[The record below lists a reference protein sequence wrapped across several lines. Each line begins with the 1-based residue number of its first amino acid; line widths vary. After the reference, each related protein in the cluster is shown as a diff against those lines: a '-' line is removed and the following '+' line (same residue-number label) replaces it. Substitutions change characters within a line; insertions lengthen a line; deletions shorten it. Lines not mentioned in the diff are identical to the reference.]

1 MMRRGA
7 ALLALFV
14 ALSVLHTWPLS
25 SDISGLSRLD
35 NDDTG
40 LNVFVVS
47 WVAHVIPINPLDLFD
62 APIFFP
68 ERHTLAYSEHMLV
81 PSLMGAPLLWAGIDP
96 VVVYNLLVL
105 AGFALSGWTMSLV
118 MRAWTGSTTAG
129 IVSGMLFAFNAHLL
143 TRLPHLQALHVEFLP
158 LALYALDQVL
168 VRTRRLGQAVIG
180 LAAAFVLQALC
191 SNYTLVFLSAALL
204 VAASVRMPEW
214 APASHRRRALALVAA
229 GALAIAA
236 VAPFLWPYYV
246 VSRDQGLTRSADE
259 VRLYSAGWLDYL
271 TTGGRFHYAAWSAP
285 FFDGRTPLFPGVL
298 GFALAVSGLGH
309 REVRRNPRVRM
320 MVAIAIVGV
329 ALSFGPALP
338 GYTWLH
344 AHVPLL
350 QGIRAAARWG
360 FLMLTAVAMLAGFT
374 VAAWQRHRGTSAYW
388 PAGAMAIVGVVTLEA
403 LRAPMGFTSVVP
415 VPAIYAQLHARAGA
429 VLVELPLYAGASVS
443 ENARYLVA
451 ATRHFR
457 PLVNGYSGFETEAF
471 RQRASRWRAFP
482 DAAVLDEMQALGVTH
497 VIVHVRDLNPEQVAA
512 AAAVPR
518 LRLVTDDGER
528 RLYELMR

>member
-1 MMRRGA
+1 MRRGA

-14 ALSVLHTWPLS
+14 ALSVLHTWPLA
-25 SDISGLSRLD
+25 SDIRGLSRLD

-47 WVAHVIPINPLDLFD
+47 WVAHVLPADPLNLFN

-68 ERHTLAYSEHMLV
+68 EQRTLAYSEHMLV
-81 PSLMGAPLLWAGIDP
+81 PSLMGAPLLWAGVDP
-96 VVVYNLLVL
+96 VIVYNLLVL

-118 MRAWTGSTTAG
+118 MRAWTGSTAAG

-168 VRTRRLGQAVIG
+168 VRTRRLMPAALA

-204 VAASVRMPEW
+204 VAAIVRLSEW
-214 APASHRRRALALVAA
+214 TPNRHRDRALALMAA
-229 GALAIAA
+229 GALAIVA
-236 VAPFLWPYYV
+236 VGPFLWPYYV
-246 VSRDQGLTRSADE
+246 VSRDQGMTRTVDE

-271 TTGGRFHYAAWSAP
+271 TTGGRLHYAAWSSP

-298 GFALAVSGLGH
+298 GFVLAGAGLAH
-309 REVRRNPRVRM
+309 REVRQNPRVRM

-344 AHVPLL
+344 THVPLL

-374 VAAWQRHRGTSAYW
+374 VAAWQRSRGTSAYW
-388 PAGAMAIVGVVTLEA
+388 PAVTLAIFGVVTLEA
-403 LRAPMGFTSVVP
+403 LRAPMGFTLVVP
-415 VPAIYAQLHARAGA
+415 VPDIYTQLRDRTGA
-429 VLVELPLYAGASVS
+429 VLVEIPLYAGPSVS

-457 PLVNGYSGFETEAF
+457 PLVNGYSGFETEGF
-471 RQRASRWRAFP
+471 RQRANRWRAFP

-497 VIVHVRDLNPEQVAA
+497 VMVHARDLNPAQVAA
-512 AAAVPR
+512 AAALPR
-518 LRLVTDDGER
+518 LRLMADDGER
-528 RLYELMR
+528 RLYELM

>member
-1 MMRRGA
+1 MRRSG

-14 ALSVLHTWPLS
+14 ALSLLHTWPLV
-25 SDISGLSRLD
+25 SDLAGLSRLD

-40 LNVFVVS
+40 LNLFVVS
-47 WVAHVIPINPLDLFD
+47 WVAHVLPIDPLHLFD

-68 ERHTLAYSEHMLV
+68 EPRTLAYSEHMLV
-81 PSLMGAPLLWAGIDP
+81 PSLMGAPLLWAGVDP

-118 MRAWTGSTTAG
+118 MSAWTGSVTAG

-158 LALYALDQVL
+158 PALYALDQVL
-168 VRTRRLGQAVIG
+168 VRTRRLPHATLA

-191 SNYTLVFLSAALL
+191 SNYTLVFLSVALL
-204 VAASVRMPEW
+204 VAAIVRIPEW
-214 APASHRRRALALVAA
+214 VPSRRRPRALALVTA
-229 GALAIAA
+229 GALAIVA
-236 VAPFLWPYYV
+236 VAPFLWPYYL
-246 VSRDQGLTRSADE
+246 VSRDQGLTRSIDE
-259 VRLYSAGWLDYL
+259 VRLYSATWLDYL
-271 TTGGRFHYAAWSAP
+271 TTGGRLHYAAWSAP

-298 GFALAVSGLGH
+298 GFTLAAAGLAH
-309 REVRRNPRVRM
+309 PEVRRNPRARM
-320 MVAIAIVGV
+320 MAAIAIVGV

-344 AHVPLL
+344 GHVPLL

-374 VAAWQRHRGTSAYW
+374 VAAWQRARGTSTYW
-388 PAGAMAIVGVVTLEA
+388 PAVALAICGVVTLEA
-403 LRAPMGFTSVVP
+403 LRAPMGFTAVAP
-415 VPAIYAQLHARAGA
+415 VPAIYAQLRGEAGGA
-429 VLVELPLYAGASVS
+429 LVELPLYAGPSVS

-451 ATRHFR
+451 STRHFM

-471 RQRASRWRAFP
+471 RQRAIRWRAFP
-482 DAAVLDEMQALGVTH
+482 EATVLDEMQALGVTH
-497 VIVHVRDLNPEQVAA
+497 VMVHARDLNPSQVEAA
-512 AAAVPR
+512 AAAPR
-518 LRLVTDDGER
+518 LRLMTDDGER
-528 RLYELMR
+528 RLYALTR